1 MFGQVPQNFMTHL
14 ASEVETAFSSFPL
27 EVFVT
32 SWVGDPV
39 FCVVINH

>member
-1 MFGQVPQNFMTHL
+1 MFGQVPQNQYGVFPPYFMTHL

-32 SWVGDPV
+32 VLGW
-39 FCVVINH
+39 